1 MDPEMQDL
9 VPVDD
14 PELIALLEQPQ
25 SAINKGSSEA
35 TDVAYSQSALDAF
48 DRAIE
53 SARRLRNH
61 EGLGAA
67 VGSWFDPQAWGSVNM
82 LTEPDLEK
90 GQKPADQYYRG
101 TKARDFASQLDAMR
115 AQVFLPMVQS
125 MKGMGALSNAEGAKL
140 TDAIGALDPG
150 MSEAAF
156 VESLDRIIGDLDM
169 YRQRGAP
176 KEGQNPNA
184 ALMTG
189 DPNAAAPPPP
199 GAELQVSEDGSSQF
213 ATQRDAAYTAAAQ
226 ELFDKGA
233 SRADMDALAVSWGYG
248 RWGDELDRAEAARA
262 QGARVQLEPPVTG
275 YKGPSVVGSLAAT
288 PVGSFFGSAANALTA
303 GTLDEL
309 GGAMGGDAQ
318 QIQTAKEVMREANPI
333 SSFLGETT
341 GAALGMLG
349 VNRLPGMAAKA
360 GLVGDVAY
368 GAAYGAGE
376 SNDNRLGGAM
386 VGGTAG
392 AAGNYFGGKL
402 INKLQQRA
410 SKTYAPASA
419 ARLER
424 ARGYGID
431 LPMGAAGGR
440 GSSLIEKGL
449 DILPGSAS
457 VMEAG
462 RETLRGQVG
471 EAVEGVAVNYGTANN
486 YAAAGEALQRG
497 ARQWI
502 DRFKGVASKAYDAIP
517 INPKV
522 GASLTN
528 TRSALEGLNNQF
540 TSNPKLAAAFKNT
553 RLNTYLDSL
562 AEKIDVEPTGLVD
575 ASGKPMTREVRTS
588 GDLSWEDLKSFR
600 SRIGEEIGD
609 ARFSDGTLTSE
620 LRSLYG
626 ALSEDMRASAATQG
640 PKALRAFD
648 RANTLYRQGQ
658 ERIDGALT
666 AILGDDGKMAPEN
679 AAAVIERIAK
689 SNKGSSDLRKLA
701 EIRSSIASDEW
712 GEVSGTLIRLA
723 GQPRNSA
730 GREFNPGTFVQT
742 FQDMS
747 PPAKNLLF
755 GGANKEL
762 RQNLDEFTAVVG
774 DMAANNSLRNTS
786 GTAGVANAGAAIA
799 LLPSILFSPAIA
811 AGLAGQAAGSYGIA
825 RLWTSPRFV
834 KWATGFAKMERGA
847 QRAGGQPNYERQID
861 LLGKVARAEPVIA
874 AEALGLQ
881 QQLAAA
887 FGSAG
892 PARLAAEEQPVNE
905 PSRVGQGQ

>member
-25 SAINKGSSEA
+25 SAINKGEGEA

-61 EGLGAA
+61 KGLGAA

-82 LTEPDLEK
+82 LTSPNLEK
-90 GQKPADQYYRG
+90 GEKPADQYYRG
-101 TKARDFASQLDAMR
+101 TQARDFASQLDAMR

-156 VESLDRIIGDLDM
+156 VESLDRIIGDLNM
-169 YRQRGAP
+169 YRQRGTPA
-176 KEGQNPNA
+176 EGQDPNA
-184 ALMTG
+184 APMTG

-199 GAELQVSEDGSSQF
+199 GTELQVSEDGSSQF

-248 RWGDELDRAEAARA
+248 RWGDELDRAEAARS

-318 QIQTAKEVMREANPI
+318 QIQTAKEVMREANPK
-333 SSFLGETT
+333 SAFLGETT
-341 GAALGMLG
+341 GAVLGMLG

-360 GLVGDVAY
+360 GLVGDAAY

-376 SNDNRLGGAM
+376 NNDNRLGGAAL
-386 VGGTAG
+386 GGAAG

-402 INKLQQRA
+402 IDKLSSRAARPAQPRRAAERMQRA
-410 SKTYAPASA
+410 
-419 ARLER
+419 EQF
-424 ARGYGID
+424 GID
-431 LPMGAAGGR
+431 LPLGAAGGR
-440 GSSLIEKGL
+440 SAATVDQTLSSL
-449 DILPGSAS
+449 PAS
-457 VMEAG
+457 GFVMEAG
-462 RETLRGQVG
+462 RENLRNQVANAVDDVAGQYGGSASFVG
-471 EAVEGVAVNYGTANN
+471 VGD
-486 YAAAGEALQRG
+486 ALQSG
-497 ARQWI
+497 AKKWI
-502 DRFKGVASKAYDAIP
+502 SRFEEVSSKAYDAIP
-517 INPKV
+517 ISPKAPTTFNNTL
-522 GASLTN
+522 GALQD
-528 TRSALEGLNNQF
+528 LNGRF
-540 TSNPKLAAAFKNT
+540 SSNPKLAEAMSNSRLARYMDALGDNGAA
-553 RLNTYLDSL
+553 
-562 AEKIDVEPTGLVD
+562 
-575 ASGKPMTREVRTS
+575 
-588 GDLSWEDLKSFR
+588 LSWEDMKAFR

-609 ARFSDGTLTSE
+609 ARFSDGTMTSD
-620 LRSLYG
+620 LRRLYG
-626 ALSEDMRASAATQG
+626 ALSEDMKSSAAQQG
-640 PKALRAFD
+640 PAAVRAFE
-648 RANTLYRQGQ
+648 RANDMYRKGQ
-658 ERIDGALT
+658 ERIDGALKS
-666 AILGDDGKMAPEN
+666 ILGDDKSLRPEG
-679 AAAVIERIAK
+679 AAAMVQTIAR
-689 SNKGSSDLRKLA
+689 SGKGSADINKLA
-701 EIRSSIASDEW
+701 QIRSSMPREEW
-712 GEVSGTLIRLA
+712 GEVSGGLIRLL
-723 GQPRNSA
+723 GQPVNSE
-730 GREFNPGTFVQT
+730 GREFSAQAFIRNYD
-742 FQDMS
+742 DMS
-747 PPAKNLLF
+747 APAKNLLF
-755 GGANKEL
+755 GGANKDL
-762 RQNLDEFTAVVG
+762 RQNLDEFSKVVG
-774 DMAANNSLRNTS
+774 DLAARDSMRNNSNTAAQAVTGFGLFS
-786 GTAGVANAGAAIA
+786 IGNVPGLLGGAAA
-799 LLPSILFSPAIA
+799 
-811 AGLAGQAAGSYGIA
+811 SYGLS
-825 RLWTSPRFV
+825 RLWTNPRFV
-834 KWATGFAKMERGA
+834 KWATGYAKMQRGA

-905 PSRVGQGQ
+905 PPGVGQGQ